1 MALTQVRK
9 NSKYS
14 YKGQT
19 VKVYETKVITGVKM
33 VIYTIVGSNTDFEA
47 ANYKKFVATASE
59 LPSEETSKPYGIFL
73 ASKHLSD
80 HATFP
85 EALEE
90 YKKYLGANGL
100 NMRNGERS
108 DVDYNG
114 ITEEEQE
121 AIDAL

>member
-9 NSKYS
+9 GTKYS

-19 VKVYETKVITGVKM
+19 VKVYETKVVVGVKM
-33 VIYTIVGSNTDFEA
+33 VVYTVIGSNEGFEA
-47 ANYKKFVATASE
+47 ANYKKFLANASE
-59 LPSEETSKPYGIFL
+59 LDEIPKPYGIFL

-85 EALEE
+85 EALEA

>member
-9 NSKYS
+9 GTKYS
-14 YKGQT
+14 YKGET
-19 VKVYETKVITGVKM
+19 VKVYETKVVVGVKM
-33 VIYTIVGSNTDFEA
+33 VFYTVVGSNEDSEA
-47 ANYKKFVATASE
+47 ANYKKFLANASE

-80 HATFP
+80 HETFE